1 MVSAET
7 TLRVLY
13 AQTDV
18 MGIMNNV
25 RYFEFFEAGRNNLMR
40 EMGMPYTELEKEHY
54 GLSVVES
61 YCKYISTAK
70 YDDVVRIRAYMDE
83 VPSVKVKI
91 HYELF
96 VDERLIAKGYTILGF
111 INLKTL
117 RPSRPPHKFVELVKS
132 HIHKHK

>member
-1 MVSAET
+1 MVSSET

-25 RYFEFFEAGRNNLMR
+25 RYFEFFEAGRNHLMR
-40 EMGMPYTELEKEHY
+40 QMGYAYTELEKEGY

-70 YDDVVRIRAYMDE
+70 YDDVVRIKAFMDE
-83 VPSVKVKI
+83 APSVKVKI

-96 VDERLIAKGYTILGF
+96 VEDRLISRGYTILGF

-117 RPSRPPHKFVELVKS
+117 RPTRPPEKFVELVKS
-132 HIHKHK
+132 HLVKQ

>member
-40 EMGMPYTELEKEHY
+40 EMGMPYTVLEKDNY

-70 YDDVVRIRAYMDE
+70 YDDVVRIRAYMTE

-96 VDERLIAKGYTILGF
+96 VEERLISKGYTILGF

-117 RPSRPPHKFVELVKS
+117 KPSRPPEKFVELVKY
-132 HIHKHK
+132 HIHKHI